1 MSNKGYDERPLTLAP
16 ILGASGALWL
26 ARGVR
31 DRLRPRR
38 GGAAGQAVPE
48 HGNLELTE
56 VFDRQSPVVI
66 RSAATRWSVFEN
78 YQPARLR
85 EKYRTEKVYALTST
99 TNVFTQETSPVELLE
114 YGDVMAAMF
123 DSPDPAK
130 KYYSRAAA
138 DPTPLA
144 EQLPAR
150 IGGRTQS
157 TAASSVWMGQAGNLT
172 PLHNDPW
179 HGLLIQLHGRK
190 RVRLFPPDEYR
201 NVYGRVPTR
210 VNDPYTA
217 LPDEFDPDLGAV
229 PRLRE
234 AESYDVLLDT
244 GDVLYIP
251 MFWWHQVESVDSSIS
266 YVARYN
272 PRYLEFMR
280 AAFFPMGARGVLRIV
295 AQLTAPLR
303 RRKK

>member
-1 MSNKGYDERPLTLAP
+1 MTDKGYDERPLTLAP
-16 ILGASGALWL
+16 ILGASFALYV
-26 ARGVR
+26 ARSVR
-31 DRLRPRR
+31 DRVRPRK
-38 GGAAGQAVPE
+38 GGTAGRPVPA
-48 HGNLELTE
+48 HPDLELAE
-56 VFDRQSPVVI
+56 VFDRKTPVVI
-66 RSAATRWSVFEN
+66 REVAGGWPVFED
-78 YQPARLR
+78 YQPQRLR

-114 YGDVMAAMF
+114 YGDVIDAVF
-123 DSPDPAK
+123 DTPRPDK

-138 DPTPLA
+138 NPRPLA
-144 EQLPAR
+144 EQLPATV
-150 IGGRTQS
+150 GSRTQS

-201 NVYGRVPTR
+201 NVYGRVPLK
-210 VNDPYTA
+210 VDDPYTG
-217 LPDEFDPDLGAV
+217 LPDEFDPDTAAL

-234 AESYDVLLDT
+234 AESYDVVLDS

-251 MFWWHQVESVDSSIS
+251 MFWWHQVESLDASIS

-272 PRYLEFMR
+272 PNYFEFMR
-280 AAFFPMGARGVLRIV
+280 AAFFPMAARGVLRIV
-295 AQLTAPLR
+295 AGITGKFLR
-303 RRKK
+303 SS